1 MSAKII
7 AATAALLL
15 AWAARAEPLTC
26 QRAVEYALERNSEIA
41 NLTAEVRAASARL
54 GGAELVVQHNP
65 EVSVGAGPR
74 RHGDQHTTDLEVS
87 LAQRLELFGQRA
99 ARIEVAA
106 AEREAAEA
114 RLAARRVG
122 LAAEAR
128 AAFARA
134 LATERLV
141 ALTRED
147 LVVARDSVRSVQR
160 RAELGS
166 VSQLE
171 VNAAR
176 TESGRAALSVAVA
189 TRRAA
194 AARAELRN
202 LLGVDASARLELD
215 GELAPPAAAAS
226 IEVEALVAKALA
238 VRPDLIAARREARAA
253 EAEGRLA
260 EREAYPSPVV
270 GARYAR
276 EEGAEILVGTV
287 TLELPVSNRN
297 QAGRG
302 VAAARLFKAVAEL
315 AAVERRVQAEVR
327 LAVERSRDAAEAVA
341 AYEGEAI
348 QSADANLTL
357 AGTAYEAGKIGIAEL
372 LLIRRG
378 AVEARRE
385 HVEALLEAREAEA
398 ELARAVGSEAL
409 VPGRDP

>member
-1 MSAKII
+1 MSAKVI

-41 NLTAEVRAASARL
+41 NFTAEVHAASARL

-74 RHGDQHTTDLEVS
+74 RHGDQHTTDVEAS
-87 LAQRLELFGQRA
+87 LAQRLELFGQRG

-106 AEREAAEA
+106 AAREAAEA

-122 LAAEAR
+122 LAAEVR

-141 ALTRED
+141 AFARED
-147 LVVARDSVRSVQR
+147 LVVTRDSVRSVQR
-160 RAELGS
+160 RAELGG

-176 TESGRAALSVAVA
+176 TEAGRAALSVAVA

-194 AARAELRN
+194 TARAELRN
-202 LLGVDASARLELD
+202 LLGADAGARLELD
-215 GELAPPAAAAS
+215 GELAPPVAAS
-226 IEVEALVAKALA
+226 VNVEALVAKALA
-238 VRPDLIAARREARAA
+238 VRPDLMAARREARAA

-276 EEGAEILVGTV
+276 EEGADILVGTV

-302 VAAARLFKAVAEL
+302 VAAARLSKAVAEL

-348 QSADANLTL
+348 QSADANVTL
-357 AGTAYEAGKIGIAEL
+357 AGMAYEAGKIGIAEL

-409 VPGRDP
+409 VPGGDP